1 VIADMHCHYPMHLL
15 EADEHPHAATAGWLQ
30 NLADHFRAEALGIV
44 AHLVNDPRLSAGWRV
59 DLDGLVAGQVG
70 LVCSVLYWPA
80 GEFRL
85 GTRPAGN
92 AFEDLKG
99 LLDRVEGELRRIDQ
113 TNQRHVIVGPGS
125 GPVDD
130 GRVNFVH
137 CVEGGF
143 NLGPDRDAIAGN
155 VKWLADRGILYITVA
170 HLFFAGV
177 ATNAPAIPLF
187 TDWEYARIFREPHGL
202 GLTDLGQDLVRAMY
216 EQKVLVDI
224 SHMSEKAIDD
234 TFDLIEKLDR
244 ETGRAP
250 TDYPVLATHVGMRSE
265 NRDTQVY
272 NLTPSTVQRIKD
284 RGGLIG
290 VIMAQHQL
298 GSTTDPGQSQATVA
312 RHLKAIAAACGGGF
326 DSCAIG
332 SDLDGFI
339 KPTLAGLENAPD
351 FQHVAGWIDAE
362 FSPPDAEKIRYQNAV
377 ELVRRVM
384 TARP

>member
-1 VIADMHCHYPMHLL
+1 MIADMHCHYPMHLL
-15 EADEHPHAATAGWLQ
+15 EDDEHPHGVMAGWLRD
-30 NLADHFRAEALGIV
+30 LADHVRAEGLGIA
-44 AHLVNDPRLSAGWRV
+44 AHLINDPRLSDGWRV
-59 DLDGLVAGQVG
+59 DLDGLIVGQVG
-70 LVCSVLYWPA
+70 LLCSVLYWPA

-92 AFEDLKG
+92 AFQDLQG
-99 LLDRVEGELRRIDQ
+99 LFDRVEADLRQLDPA
-113 TNQRHVIVGPGS
+113 NQRHIVVGPEV

-155 VKWLADRGILYITVA
+155 VKWLADRGIFYITIA
-170 HLFFAGV
+170 HLFFQGV

-187 TDWEYARIFREPHGL
+187 TDGEYDRIFHEPRGV

-216 EQKVLVDI
+216 EHKILVDI
-224 SHMSEKAIDD
+224 SHMSEQSIDD
-234 TFDLIEKLDR
+234 TFDLIETLDR
-244 ETGRAP
+244 ETGREAA
-250 TDYPVLATHVGMRSE
+250 DYPVLATHIGMRSE

-272 NLTPSTVQRIKD
+272 NLTPRTVQRVKD

-298 GSTTDPGQSQATVA
+298 GPTTNVAQSQATVA
-312 RHLKAIAAACGGGF
+312 RHLNAIAAACGGGF

-332 SDLDGFI
+332 SDLDGFV
-339 KPTLAGLENAPD
+339 KPTLTGLETAPD
-351 FQHVAGWIDAE
+351 FRNVAGWIDAS
-362 FSPPDAEKIRYQNAV
+362 FPPADAEKIRYENAAA
-377 ELVRRVM
+377 LVRRIFA
-384 TARP
+384 ARP

>member
-1 VIADMHCHYPMHLL
+1 MIADMHCHYPMHLL
-15 EADEHPHAATAGWLQ
+15 EDDEHPHGAMAGWLQ
-30 NLADHFRAEALGIV
+30 DLADSLRAEALGIV

-80 GEFRL
+80 GEFRI

-92 AFEDLKG
+92 AFADLQG
-99 LLDRVEGELRRIDQ
+99 LLARVESDLHELDP
-113 TNQRHVIVGPGS
+113 TNQRHVIVGAQS
-125 GPVDD
+125 APVDD

-143 NLGPDRDAIAGN
+143 NLGPDRDAIGDN

-170 HLFFAGV
+170 HLFFQGV

-187 TDWEYARIFREPHGL
+187 TDWEYNRIFREPLGV
-202 GLTDLGQDLVRAMY
+202 GLTDLGKDLVRAMY
-216 EQKVLVDI
+216 EHEILVDI
-224 SHMSEKAIDD
+224 SHMSEQAIDD
-234 TFDLIEKLDR
+234 TFDLIEALDR
-244 ETGRAP
+244 ETGRAA
-250 TDYPVLATHVGMRSE
+250 TGYPVLATHVGMRSE

-272 NLTPSTVQRIKD
+272 NLTPKTVQRIKD

-298 GSTTDPGQSQATVA
+298 GSTADAAQSQATVA

-339 KPTLAGLENAPD
+339 KPTLAGLETAPD
-351 FQHVAGWIDAE
+351 FRTVAGWIDAE
-362 FSPPDAEKIRYQNAV
+362 FSAADAEKIRYQNAAA
-377 ELVRRVM
+377 LVRRIFA
-384 TARP
+384 AR

>member
-15 EADEHPHAATAGWLQ
+15 EHDESPHAATAGWLQ
-30 NLADHFRAEALGIV
+30 NLADHLRAEALGIV

-59 DLDGLVAGQVG
+59 NLDGLVAGQVG

-92 AFEDLKG
+92 AFEDLQG
-99 LLDRVEGELRRIDQ
+99 LFDRVESDLRQLDP
-113 TNQRHVIVGPGS
+113 TNQRHVIIGPGS

-143 NLGPDRDAIAGN
+143 NLGPDRDAIEGN

-170 HLFFAGV
+170 HLFFQGV
-177 ATNAPAIPLF
+177 ATNAPAIPAF
-187 TDWEYARIFREPHGL
+187 TDWEYARIFREPHGV

-216 EQKVLVDI
+216 EHKVLVDI
-224 SHMSEKAIDD
+224 SHMSERAIDD
-234 TFDLIEKLDR
+234 TFELIEALDR
-244 ETGRAP
+244 ESGRAP

-272 NLTPSTVQRIKD
+272 NLTPSTVQRVRD
-284 RGGLIG
+284 RGGLVG

-298 GSTTDPGQSQATVA
+298 GSTADATQSQATVA
-312 RHLKAIAAACGGGF
+312 RHLNAIAAACGGGF

-351 FQHVAGWIDAE
+351 FKNVAGWIDAE
-362 FSPPDAEKIRYQNAV
+362 FSAADAEKIRYQNAA